1 MIQTL
6 DNWTSLRD
14 EGKDVDVIYFD
25 FRKAFD
31 KDRWQRFVE
40 SDGFYYKEQN
50 CVRAELQH
58 PELDCPFRQLISHQ
72 PDSSEENNSSSTIFQ
87 GDF

>member
-1 MIQTL
+1 MLT
-6 DNWTSLRD
+6 DWWCCK
-14 EGKDVDVIYFD
+14 GVILVSPLQQN
-25 FRKAFD
+25 ASV
-31 KDRWQRFVE
+31 DRWQRFVE